1 MKMAKKY
8 QFKITV
14 EPVVSSE
21 GRESTSQPLNFQVGN
36 HDDILQIVQ
45 RMRQGTHFD
54 ENTATAFA
62 VGLKLLTE
70 VVLENKDDPLFAE
83 LKPAITAFM
92 PKLKAGIKER
102 LPQQQG

>member
-1 MKMAKKY
+1 MAKKY

-21 GRESTSQPLNFQVGN
+21 GRESTSQPLSFQVGN